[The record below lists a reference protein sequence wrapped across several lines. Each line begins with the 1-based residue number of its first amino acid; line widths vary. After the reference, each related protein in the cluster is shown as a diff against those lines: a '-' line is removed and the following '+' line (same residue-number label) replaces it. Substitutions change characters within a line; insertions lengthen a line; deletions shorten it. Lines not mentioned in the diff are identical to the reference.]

1 MSEEAG
7 RGGPP
12 ARPGLEPLEESFERV
27 LCIAAHPDDLEY
39 GTAAAV
45 HRWTE
50 QGKTVTYLLV
60 TRGEAG
66 IDTMAPAEAGPVR
79 EQEERDGA
87 AVVGVDVVDFLEGY
101 LDGVVEPTLALRR
114 DLCRELRRLRPDV
127 VVTGSHELRF
137 RPGMSNQA
145 DHRAVGTSVLDAAKD
160 CGNRW
165 IFPELVAEGYEPWT
179 GLDAV
184 LVGGSPHPT
193 HFLDVTGHLEPAIA
207 SLEAHQ
213 AYNDA
218 LPDDFPKPREL
229 VTMILSMGAQ
239 AAGTE
244 HALLF
249 EVFGN

>member
-1 MSEEAG
+1 MSEQ
-7 RGGPP
+7 GGPP
-12 ARPGLEPLEESFERV
+12 GRPGLEPLDESFDTV

-45 HRWTE
+45 DRWVK
-50 QGKTVTYLLV
+50 QGKTVTYLLA

-66 IDTMAPAEAGPVR
+66 IDTMDPAQAGPAR

-87 AVVGVDVVDFLEGY
+87 LVVGVEVVEFLEGY
-101 LDGVVEPTLALRR
+101 QDGVMEPTLGLRR
-114 DLCRELRRLRPDV
+114 DLCRAMRRLKPDV

-145 DHRAVGTSVLDAAKD
+145 DHRAVGICVLDAAKD

-165 IFPELVAEGYEPWT
+165 IFPELVAEGYEPWK
-179 GLDAV
+179 GLKAV
-184 LVGGSPHPT
+184 VMGASTTPT

-207 SLEAHQ
+207 SLEAHR
-213 AYNDA
+213 AYNEA
-218 LPDDFPKPREL
+218 LPDDFPKPRDL